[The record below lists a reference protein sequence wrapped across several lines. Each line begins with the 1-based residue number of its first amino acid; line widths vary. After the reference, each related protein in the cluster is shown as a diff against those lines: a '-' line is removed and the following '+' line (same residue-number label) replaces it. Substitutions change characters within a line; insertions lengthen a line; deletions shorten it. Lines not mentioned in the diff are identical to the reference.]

1 MWRRDKRGKR
11 KIRNGKQREDR
22 SGRREEEMK
31 EKEKRGEEGK
41 EKERKGEGK
50 RGKEKDRK
58 AKKKGED
65 KDSKHCRVAEV
76 ANTKAAHNSDKHHGW
91 SRGEKNE
98 CLECRE
104 S

>member
-1 MWRRDKRGKR
+1 
-11 KIRNGKQREDR
+11 
-22 SGRREEEMK
+22 MK

-65 KDSKHCRVAEV
+65 KDSKHCHVAEV
-76 ANTKAAHNSDKHHGW
+76 PNTKAAHNSDKHHGW

>member
-1 MWRRDKRGKR
+1 
-11 KIRNGKQREDR
+11 
-22 SGRREEEMK
+22 MK

-58 AKKKGED
+58 VKKKGED
-65 KDSKHCRVAEV
+65 KDFKYCCVVEV
-76 ANTKAAHNSDKHHGW
+76 VNIKVVYNLDKYYGW
-91 SRGEKNE
+91 LWGEKNE